1 MHLPVLRLLRGAA
14 LLLPILGTP
23 AARAGLICDEPDGSA
38 RFSSALALNAYLA
51 EIGIDAARD
60 RIALAEG
67 RSGDNSLSG
76 VWDVGL
82 SIAGQNADAPAG
94 GVAQYRWSKSDDSSW
109 VSFALTRRADRLT
122 FTVGKTVTSFLDPG
136 ISAITTLA
144 LITSSGGRD
153 DAVRLHELSLDGTRL
168 REIELNAEDGK
179 SDIALLERLSGNFT
193 LAGEVRMR
201 WEDTIDAKNPGRMM
215 FQLAGFGT
223 PSGDVVMTD
232 GSLSSGAAA
241 AIPEPASALL
251 LLTGMLGLAGGHHL
265 RARPAWRSGKSP
277 QAGSGGRI

>member
-23 AARAGLICDEPDGSA
+23 AARAGLICDKPDGSA

-76 VWDVGL
+76 VWEVGL